1 VPVRYIRHRGR
12 TIGRG
17 GRTRRHGRFAG
28 EAAAALAEAG
38 LTDDARAKIAG
49 IVERWPGDVRAR
61 MLAGDALAMLGDV
74 EAALAQFQAALP
86 LAQEAKDF
94 KAIQDLSTRIFR
106 LTHPRCRRDGA
117 APPVP
122 LQADPVAA
130 QGQAI
135 TAVQASG
142 PVPRRDAPAKTA
154 PRREAA
160 LEAEAPAGSLP
171 GAVVEQGGLAQL
183 LEPHRLRGRER
194 AISELPQRRPAPQV
208 QGRPQQPGK
217 VSICDLTNLGSEI
230 CLRTTLHAPLAA
242 KSILADEDNPPG
254 ESPLAT
260 TTPLQGCH
268 DLALTVKTTRTAL

>member
-94 KAIQDLSTRIFR
+94 KAIRDLSTRIFR
-106 LTHPRCRRDGA
+106 LTHPGA
-117 APPVP
+117 GEMV
-122 LQADPVAA
+122 
-130 QGQAI
+130 
-135 TAVQASG
+135 
-142 PVPRRDAPAKTA
+142 
-154 PRREAA
+154 
-160 LEAEAPAGSLP
+160 
-171 GAVVEQGGLAQL
+171 
-183 LEPHRLRGRER
+183 
-194 AISELPQRRPAPQV
+194 QRRQSRSRPTRSQRK
-208 QGRPQQPGK
+208 GR
-217 VSICDLTNLGSEI
+217 
-230 CLRTTLHAPLAA
+230 R
-242 KSILADEDNPPG
+242 
-254 ESPLAT
+254 
-260 TTPLQGCH
+260 
-268 DLALTVKTTRTAL
+268 